1 MNDTERGHDQRRQE
15 AIEAMRKMRF
25 LLPKGY
31 KFNRE
36 EIYDDRFDRSVLGRA
51 LKESILES
59 GSPNSS
65 STDLD

>member
-1 MNDTERGHDQRRQE
+1 
-15 AIEAMRKMRF
+15 MRKMRF
-25 LLPKGY
+25 LLPDGY